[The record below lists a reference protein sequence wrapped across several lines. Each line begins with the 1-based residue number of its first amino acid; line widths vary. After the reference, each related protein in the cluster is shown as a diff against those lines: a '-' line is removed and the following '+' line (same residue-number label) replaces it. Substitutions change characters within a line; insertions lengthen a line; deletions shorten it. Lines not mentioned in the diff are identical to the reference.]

1 MIGCWLDIA
10 YTIKLR
16 ISVQIGPIFEYKYII
31 LSQEITVLNQSLLN
45 ESS

>member
-16 ISVQIGPIFEYKYII
+16 ISVQFGSIFEYKYVSNLKSRNNSI
-31 LSQEITVLNQSLLN
+31 
-45 ESS
+45 ESKSIE